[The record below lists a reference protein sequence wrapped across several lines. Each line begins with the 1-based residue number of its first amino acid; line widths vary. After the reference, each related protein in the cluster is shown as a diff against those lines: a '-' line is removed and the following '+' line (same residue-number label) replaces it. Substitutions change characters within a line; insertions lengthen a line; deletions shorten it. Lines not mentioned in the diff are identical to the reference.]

1 MDVDIVIKSF
11 SRDYERLSYCLDSIR
26 LFLIDYKKI
35 FLVLDDEV
43 EVEKFLQN
51 AILPDRTIVRIVPQ
65 KADTTGYI
73 YQQYFKLNGDQFS
86 SANYLLPID
95 SDTVFFRSATVQDW
109 FVEGSPFIAYGN
121 WRDCN
126 SFPPNELISQVI
138 QGIGWRTH
146 DINLYMNE
154 LRTKKDVY
162 GMSIDSDNGSKLC
175 FKYKGMSYILDSSN
189 LHATWLSS
197 IQHLTSSPID
207 SMRAH
212 YIFSKEASE
221 YVRDH
226 ITQLFKVNFLTAI
239 SDPNFFPVF
248 SEYQV
253 YGNLINNAPN
263 KFGYKFFD
271 DTQSA
276 LILDKLPIIK
286 CNSRTD
292 SATEVY
298 QRIIKGAFAN
308 ENSRNEVLRKI
319 RLERKLLSAED
330 WG

>member
-1 MDVDIVIKSF
+1 
-11 SRDYERLSYCLDSIR
+11 LDSIR
-26 LFLIDYKKI
+26 LFLMDYKKI

-51 AILPDRTIVRIVPQ
+51 TILPDRTIVRIVPQ

-126 SFPPNELISQVI
+126 SFPPNKLISQVI

-154 LRTKKDVY
+154 LRDKKDVY
-162 GMSIDSDNGSKLC
+162 GVSIDSDNGSVLR
-175 FKYKGMSYILDSSN
+175 FKYEGVPYILESSN
-189 LHATWLSS
+189 LHATWLSA
-197 IQHLTSSPID
+197 IQHLTQFPID

-212 YIFSKEASE
+212 YIFSREASQ
-221 YVRDH
+221 YIRDY
-226 ITQLFKVNFLTAI
+226 IVKLFNTDFLSAI
-239 SDPNFFPVF
+239 SNVNAFPVF

-253 YGNLINNAPN
+253 FGNLINGVPN
-263 KFGYKFFD
+263 RFGYKFFD
-271 DTQSA
+271 DTQSSI
-276 LILDKLPIIK
+276 ILDKLPIIK
-286 CNSRTD
+286 CNSRAD
-292 SATEVY
+292 SAMEVY

-308 ENSRNEVLRKI
+308 ENSRNEVLHKI
-319 RLERKLLSAED
+319 RLERKLFSAED